1 MDAAVQAAVL
11 KAGPSNRGVES
22 GDGRLPRLEAG
33 RCFWSRADRLNA
45 VYLRAAQAYML
56 ISMPTGTSTIFGAFQ
71 AIRFSQV
78 LARCGAKAKVKATSN
93 IAQVFTLW
101 LCVARGL
108 RLTRSELHQ

>member
-1 MDAAVQAAVL
+1 LRQLGGPSANLDRKDLREAGAVEDGGRVRIDAAVL

-22 GDGRLPRLEAG
+22 GDERLPRLEAG

-78 LARCGAKAKVKATSN
+78 LGAMWRRN
-93 IAQVFTLW
+93 E
-101 LCVARGL
+101 G
-108 RLTRSELHQ
+108 

>member
-33 RCFWSRADRLNA
+33 RRFWSRADRLNT

-78 LARCGAKAKVKATSN
+78 LGAM
-93 IAQVFTLW
+93 W
-101 LCVARGL
+101 R
-108 RLTRSELHQ
+108 RSEG